1 MKMAGFT
8 HIAIGGTVAFALAT
22 ATAAAAPV
30 THLDVSGLPLVTPAG
45 AAETITVTAED
56 ATNTVVTTYTG
67 TIHFTSTS
75 QAALPTDFTFS
86 AFNDGTHQFSVEL
99 LTLGLQS
106 VTATDTSVPSITG
119 TDTTTV
125 IGAASIPEP
134 ASLSLLA
141 LGLTGL
147 GVALRTRRV

>member
-1 MKMAGFT
+1 MAGFT

-22 ATAAAAPV
+22 ATAAAGPV
-30 THLDVSGLPLVTPAG
+30 THLDVSGLPLFTPAG

-75 QAALPTDFTFS
+75 QAALPVDFTFP
-86 AFNDGTHQFSVEL
+86 AFAAGTHQFSVEL

-106 VTATDTSVPSITG
+106 VTATDSVLSITG